1 MKLRAF
7 SVIIFFFAFS
17 FIGFLLI
24 PLLPVRLMSE
34 RESRV
39 IAIYSSYPGASAAQV
54 EQDISLKV
62 EGVIATLRGVN
73 NIRTVSLPEQS
84 SIAVTL
90 DEDVNVR
97 EAKLEI
103 STLVRQLYKSF
114 PANVSYPL
122 IIGNGGTTDGN
133 IESRVMLSYTL
144 SGPSTAK
151 QLSEYFNRHMR
162 AVFEHIDGVK
172 KVLIRGIP
180 KTQLV
185 IRYDEEKMKSQ
196 GLSSGDISN
205 AVGKYLRRQQLGK
218 VSEWDSEGREH
229 RLYLTLSEMAE
240 ENQVNWQ
247 QVPVTNIAGHT
258 VVLGDISNT
267 QIEEEDVKGY
277 LKVNGA
283 RAINIDLIASGYQDF
298 LKAENGA
305 NKITQQLNERLPP
318 QYKLILQE
326 NEVAQIKRQG
336 SSVALRTLFVF
347 LMALILGLTAMKGWW
362 PSTIIILSQLCAIG
376 IWCVFNYL
384 LHYEIN
390 IHILV
395 SLCIGLIFS
404 ISAVMIRME
413 FDNRCY
419 APSILN
425 ALIGGHIVLICSL
438 CSMLVAGASL
448 KSDNT
453 ERVGPLICYII
464 TSFFITWLLVP
475 ALCEQLHI
483 KRKSHRYHRFNVA
496 YRQLY
501 VLFFYSI
508 LYRCRILLTIMLILL
523 FGIPIFLLPQSMLQ
537 RNIWANLYNQTFGS
551 DAYQYE
557 IKPSSDKWLGGVLGV
572 FINQKPKPYHNT
584 DGDGKT
590 ELHISMSTPSDV
602 SSEKLGIIVQ
612 SFETYLSNMP
622 QLSQFKS
629 TISNG
634 HARIEIQFKEE
645 YQQSSFP
652 FYLKAQLE
660 EKAAGTG
667 LVSFIITG
675 IGAGFDNVRRNDLG
689 NYMISVAGYNY
700 QQLYEMASDIRNML
714 LKQPRVKAAFIRN
727 TTNSTENE
735 GEGVAYNLKING
747 KEGLIMTNAELS
759 TIGRLASHAS
769 LGQTN
774 IAVVS
779 VGRQMVPVVLKAAN
793 TKNIVDLWKL
803 MHAPLMKDST
813 AYLTLLNIGT
823 VDTISR
829 SSGIIRENQQYTQV
843 IHYTLLGD
851 EQFGERFRDSMVVN
865 IRASLPIGYNVSET
879 ETMEA
884 LSASRQLLWAFIL
897 SLAGIF
903 VICSVVLNNLRQ
915 SMAITLTI
923 IFSLIGIFIN
933 ASLLNIQFK
942 DCYLTFFIGSG
953 FVVTGSL
960 LIVSLYN
967 ELLLKGSSRRSAL
980 LMLIAVRL
988 TGKKILLSAIFC
1000 SCGFLSFLN
1009 ILETEMPAFLQITC
1023 LTGNILIALPA
1034 QLVLLPLFLQG
1045 RELCNRYNSLK
1056 KISKA

>member
-1 MKLRAF
+1 MKLQAF

-17 FIGFLLI
+17 LIGYFLI

-34 RESRV
+34 RGSRV
-39 IAIYSSYPGASAAQV
+39 IAIYSSYPGASAAKV
-54 EQDISLKV
+54 EQDISLKL

-73 NIRTVSLPEQS
+73 NIRTVSLPDQS

-90 DEDVNVR
+90 DEDVKVR

-114 PANVSYPL
+114 PPNVSYPL
-122 IIGNGGTTDGN
+122 IIGDDGNTNGN

-151 QLSEYFNRHMR
+151 QLLEYFNRHVR
-162 AVFEHIDGVK
+162 SVFDHIDGVK
-172 KVLIRGIP
+172 KVLIRGMP

-218 VSEWDSEGREH
+218 VSELDSEGREH
-229 RLYLTLSEMAE
+229 RLYITLSEMVE
-240 ENQVNWQ
+240 ENEVNWQ
-247 QVPVTNIAGHT
+247 QVPVANIAGHT
-258 VVLGDISNT
+258 VVLGDISST

-277 LKVNGA
+277 LKVNGMH
-283 RAINIDLIASGYQDF
+283 AINIDLIASGYQNF
-298 LKAENGA
+298 LKAENSA
-305 NKITQQLNERLPP
+305 NEITQQLNERLPA
-318 QYKLILQE
+318 QYKLILQK

-336 SSVALRTLFVF
+336 NSVVLRILFVF
-347 LMALILGLTAMKGWW
+347 FMALILGLIAMKGWR

-376 IWCVFNYL
+376 IWCIFNYL
-384 LHYEIN
+384 FHYEIN
-390 IHILV
+390 IHLLV

-413 FDNRCY
+413 FNNSRY
-419 APSILN
+419 SSSILN
-425 ALIGGHIVLICSL
+425 ALIGGHIVLICSSY
-438 CSMLVAGASL
+438 SMLVAGASL

-453 ERVGPLICYII
+453 NRVGPLICYII
-464 TSFFITWLLVP
+464 ISFFITWLLIP
-475 ALCEQLHI
+475 ALCKQLHI
-483 KRKSHRYHRFNVA
+483 KRKSHHGLRFNVVHS
-496 YRQLY
+496 QLY
-501 VLFFYSI
+501 VLFSYSI
-508 LYRCRILLTIMLILL
+508 LYRCRILLTIMMILL
-523 FGIPIFLLPQSMLQ
+523 FGIPIFLLPQSVSQ
-537 RNIWANLYNQTFGS
+537 KNIWGNLYNQTFGS
-551 DAYQYE
+551 DTYQYD

-572 FINQKPKPYHNT
+572 FINQKPKLYNNT
-584 DGDGKT
+584 GGDGKT
-590 ELHISMSTPSDV
+590 ELHISMSTPPDV
-602 SSEKLGIIVQ
+602 SWEKLSIIVQ

-629 TISNG
+629 TVSNG

-645 YQQSSFP
+645 HQQSSFP

-667 LVSFIITG
+667 LASFIITG

-689 NYMISVAGYNY
+689 NYRISIAGYNY
-700 QQLYEMASDIRNML
+700 QQLYEIASDIRNML

-735 GEGVAYNLKING
+735 GEGVAYNLKFNG
-747 KEGLIMTNAELS
+747 KDGLIVTNAELS
-759 TIGRLASHAS
+759 TIGRLGTHTS

-774 IAVVS
+774 IAVVPI
-779 VGRQMVPVVLKAAN
+779 GRKMVPVVLKAAN
-793 TKNIVDLWKL
+793 AKNVVDLWKL

-813 AYLTLLNIGT
+813 AYLRLLNIGT

-829 SSGIIRENQQYTQV
+829 SSGIMRENQQYTQV

-851 EQFGERFRDSMVVN
+851 EQFGERFRDSMVVK
-865 IRASLPIGYNVSET
+865 IRASLPIGYKVSET
-879 ETMEA
+879 ETMEE
-884 LSASRQLLWAFIL
+884 LSASRQLLWAIIL
-897 SLAGIF
+897 SVAGIF
-903 VICSVVLNNLRQ
+903 VICSIVLNNLRQ
-915 SMAITLTI
+915 SLAITLTV
-923 IFSLIGIFIN
+923 IFSFIGIFIN

-960 LIVSLYN
+960 LVVSLYN
-967 ELLLKGSSRRSAL
+967 ELLLKGQSRRLAL
-980 LMLIAVRL
+980 LMLISVRM
-988 TGKKILLSAIFC
+988 TGGKILLSAIFC

-1023 LTGNILIALPA
+1023 VAGNILVALPA

-1045 RELCNRYNSLK
+1045 RELCNRYNSVK